1 MEIALVDVQ
10 KSLQMPDVA
19 SEKSLHLYSPLNWVG
34 MSEIPLPI
42 QIEIEGRPTTVAAKV
57 DAQVSLD
64 LSSARGIHMSR
75 LYSLL
80 QAALTQKSLSFQ
92 TLSDLTKEFLKSHE
106 TLSSSSRIRIQ
117 MDLPVHRK
125 ALKSQNQAWRTY
137 PVTWIAENRDG
148 VVRFWQEVEITY
160 SSTCPAS
167 AALARQLIQ
176 ENFKAHFQAGELKF
190 ENIHQWLGSTDGIL
204 ATPHAQ
210 RSYAKVG
217 VELRSSE
224 SASLLKII
232 DLVEEALQ
240 TPVQTLVKREDEQ
253 EFARRNGQNL
263 MFCEDAARRI
273 QYSMEA
279 EASIQDYVIHVSHQ
293 ESLHPHNAV
302 SFLSKTPESRLKAHW

>member
-1 MEIALVDVQ
+1 MDITKISKNL
-10 KSLQMPDVA
+10 SLPDVA
-19 SEKSLHLYSPLNWVG
+19 NEKSLELYSPLNWVG

-42 QIEIEGRPTTVAAKV
+42 EVEIGGQHATLVAKV

-64 LSSARGIHMSR
+64 LSSSRGIHMSR

-80 QAALTQKSLSFQ
+80 QGALAQKILSFESLSQ
-92 TLSDLTKEFLKSHE
+92 LTEDFLISHE
-106 TLSSSSRIRIQ
+106 AISSSSRIRLQ

-125 ALKSQNQAWRTY
+125 ALKSQGLAWRSY
-137 PVTWIAENRDG
+137 PITWMVENRG
-148 VVRFWQEVEITY
+148 GKIRLWQEMEITY

-176 ENFKAHFQAGELKF
+176 ENFKAHFHAGDLNF
-190 ENIHQWLGSTDGIL
+190 ENIHQWLGSTEGIL

-217 VELRSSE
+217 FEAHQTQE
-224 SASLLKII
+224 SQILNII

-240 TPVQTLVKREDEQ
+240 TPVQTFVKREDEQ
-253 EFARRNGQNL
+253 EFALRNGQNL

-273 QYSMEA
+273 QKSLEA
-279 EASIQDYVIHVSHQ
+279 QPLVQDYIIHVSHQ

-302 SFLSKTPESRLKAHW
+302 SFLSKTPESRLKSNW

>member
-1 MEIALVDVQ
+1 MDVQ

>member
-1 MEIALVDVQ
+1 MDVQ

-80 QAALTQKSLSFQ
+80 QTALTQKSLSFQ

-117 MDLPVHRK
+117 MELPVHRK
-125 ALKSQNQAWRTY
+125 ALKSKNQAWRTY

-217 VELRSSE
+217 VEVRSAE
-224 SASLLKII
+224 SSQLLKII